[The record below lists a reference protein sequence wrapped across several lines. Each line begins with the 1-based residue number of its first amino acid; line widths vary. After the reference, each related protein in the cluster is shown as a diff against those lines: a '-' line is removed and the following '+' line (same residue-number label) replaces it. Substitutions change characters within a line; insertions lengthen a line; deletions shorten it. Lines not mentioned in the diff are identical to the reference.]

1 MSLIKCPEC
10 KQEISDQA
18 CICIKCGNP
27 ISKTA
32 EQQSSLNTAWNAVT
46 TSRTNAHRCFCF
58 GYVAC
63 TAIPGV
69 SATGIDGICAL
80 TAFTYTLEIFLAVS
94 EMFFA
99 AILF

>member
-46 TSRTNAHRCFCF
+46 TSRTPIDVFALAMWLVLRF
-58 GYVAC
+58 
-63 TAIPGV
+63 PG
-69 SATGIDGICAL
+69 SALPAL
-80 TAFTYTLEIFLAVS
+80 MEYAL
-94 EMFFA
+94 
-99 AILF
+99 